1 MTAKLPSSHCTI
13 REWMFDGGAVNAG
26 AISTERRVTAVD
38 PLQMQQSRNVDTRFG
53 CSACEAKG
61 GTILGTR
68 RRANLLAVGNPSA
81 REWNLAA
88 LDQASR
94 RKDTATREP
103 DPAALAAALDP
114 VAAAK
119 LAKLRHVSDEM
130 PGITRHKAHNG
141 FDYRLPDGELVRDLE
156 TLKRIRSLAIPPA
169 WTGVWI
175 CLHPNGHLQATGR
188 DKRGRKQYRYHPR
201 WREVRDESK
210 YGKMLIFGRVLPR
223 IRERVEADLR
233 RRGLPRER
241 VLAAVV
247 RLMEVTLF
255 RIGNDEYAKANKSY
269 GLTTLR
275 DRHVAIDGSH
285 IHLNFR
291 GKSGIRHETD
301 ITDRRLARIIKDCRD
316 LPGYELFQYLDEDG
330 NRHTVDSADVNDY
343 LREISGEEI
352 TAKDFRTWAA
362 TNLAALAL
370 QEFEL
375 FDTEAKKKRAV
386 VRAVEKVAKH
396 LGNTPAICRRC
407 YIHPAIF
414 DGYLDGTLLTTL
426 AERTQAYLA
435 ENVTGLSPE
444 EAAVAAFLRL
454 RLGEL
459 GKELRDE
466 GRSKPARRS
475 DREGHGKSP
484 PLLHNQLN

>member
-1 MTAKLPSSHCTI
+1 MATRNQACDTSSTLKHNN
-13 REWMFDGGAVNAG
+13 GA
-26 AISTERRVTAVD
+26 
-38 PLQMQQSRNVDTRFG
+38 
-53 CSACEAKG
+53 
-61 GTILGTR
+61 
-68 RRANLLAVGNPSA
+68 
-81 REWNLAA
+81 AA
-88 LDQASR
+88 L
-94 RKDTATREP
+94 E
-103 DPAALAAALDP
+103 AALDP
-114 VAAAK
+114 LAAAK
-119 LAKLRHVSDEM
+119 LAKLRHVSDDM
-130 PGITRHKAHNG
+130 PGITRHKVRNG
-141 FDYRLPDGELVRDLE
+141 FDYRLPDGQLVRDLD

-169 WTGVWI
+169 WTAVWI
-175 CLHPNGHLQATGR
+175 CPYPNGHIQAIGR

-210 YGKMLIFGRVLPR
+210 YGKMLVFGRVLPV
-223 IRERVEADLR
+223 IRERVEADLK

-247 RLMEVTLF
+247 RLMETTLF
-255 RIGNDEYAKANKSY
+255 RIGNTEYAKANKSY

-275 DRHVAIDGSH
+275 DRHVEIEGSH

-291 GKSGIRHETD
+291 GKHGIRHETE
-301 ITDRRLARIIKDCRD
+301 INDRRLARIIKDCRD
-316 LPGYELFQYLDEDG
+316 LPGYELFQYLDEEG
-330 NRHTVDSADVNDY
+330 NRCTINSADVNDY

-375 FDTEAKKKRAV
+375 FDTEAKRKRAV

-426 AERTQAYLA
+426 KDQTQTYLA
-435 ENVTGLSPE
+435 ENVAGMSAE

-459 GKELRDE
+459 EKQQKEAGSSAGNE
-466 GRSKPARRS
+466 KKGRSRAPRADPARS
-475 DREGHGKSP
+475 SEV
-484 PLLHNQLN
+484 LHNQLN

>member
-1 MTAKLPSSHCTI
+1 LAARDQFCDTTSTLKQNN
-13 REWMFDGGAVNAG
+13 GAA
-26 AISTERRVTAVD
+26 ALE
-38 PLQMQQSRNVDTRFG
+38 
-53 CSACEAKG
+53 
-61 GTILGTR
+61 
-68 RRANLLAVGNPSA
+68 
-81 REWNLAA
+81 AA
-88 LDQASR
+88 LDS
-94 RKDTATREP
+94 
-103 DPAALAAALDP
+103 
-114 VAAAK
+114 VAAAN
-119 LAKLRHVSDEM
+119 LAWLRHVSDDT
-130 PGITRHKAHNG
+130 PGITRHKARNG
-141 FDYRLPDGELVRDLE
+141 FNYRLPNGELVRDLD

-169 WTGVWI
+169 WTAVWI
-175 CLHPNGHLQATGR
+175 CPYPNGHIQAIGR

-210 YGKMLIFGRVLPR
+210 YGKMLAFGRILPA
-223 IRERVEADLR
+223 IRERVGADLR

-241 VLAAVV
+241 VLAAVA
-247 RLMEVTLF
+247 RLLETTLF
-255 RIGNDEYAKANKSY
+255 RIGNTEYAKANKSY

-275 DRHVAIDGSH
+275 DRHVEIEGSH

-291 GKSGIRHETD
+291 GKHGIRHETD
-301 ITDRRLARIIKDCRD
+301 INDRRLARIIKDCRD
-316 LPGYELFQYLDEDG
+316 LPGYELFQYLDEEG
-330 NRHTVDSADVNDY
+330 NRHTIDSADVNDY

-375 FDTEAKKKRAV
+375 VDTEAKRKRAV

-426 AERTQAYLA
+426 KDQTQAYLT
-435 ENVTGLSPE
+435 ENVTGMSAE

-459 GKELRDE
+459 EKQQKEAGSPAGNGKK
-466 GRSKPARRS
+466 GRSRSPRVDPARS
-475 DREGHGKSP
+475 SE
-484 PLLHNQLN
+484 LLHNQLN

>member
-1 MTAKLPSSHCTI
+1 VLANTAPFGARFELGARNQACDTSSTLKQNN
-13 REWMFDGGAVNAG
+13 GA
-26 AISTERRVTAVD
+26 
-38 PLQMQQSRNVDTRFG
+38 
-53 CSACEAKG
+53 
-61 GTILGTR
+61 
-68 RRANLLAVGNPSA
+68 
-81 REWNLAA
+81 AA
-88 LDQASR
+88 L
-94 RKDTATREP
+94 E
-103 DPAALAAALDP
+103 AALDP

-119 LAKLRHVSDEM
+119 LAKLRHVSDDM
-130 PGITRHKAHNG
+130 PGTTRHKARNG
-141 FDYRLPDGELVRDLE
+141 FDYRLPDGQLVRDLD

-169 WTGVWI
+169 WTAVWI
-175 CLHPNGHLQATGR
+175 CPYPNGHIQATGR

-210 YGKMLIFGRVLPR
+210 YGKMLAFGRVLPA
-223 IRERVEADLR
+223 IRECVEADLR

-247 RLMEVTLF
+247 RPMESTLF
-255 RIGNDEYAKANKSY
+255 RIGNTEYAKANKSY

-275 DRHVAIDGSH
+275 DRHVEIDGSH
-285 IHLNFR
+285 IHLDFR
-291 GKSGIRHETD
+291 GKHGIRHETD
-301 ITDRRLARIIKDCRD
+301 INDRRLARIIRDCRD
-316 LPGYELFQYLDEDG
+316 LPGYELFQYLDEEG
-330 NRHTVDSADVNDY
+330 NRHTIDSADVNDY

-375 FDTEAKKKRAV
+375 FDTEAKRK
-386 VRAVEKVAKH
+386 RAVEKVAKH

-414 DGYLDGTLLTTL
+414 DGYLDGTLPTTL
-426 AERTQAYLA
+426 KDQTQAYLA
-435 ENVTGLSPE
+435 ENLAGMSAE

-459 GKELRDE
+459 EKQQKEAGCPAGNGKK
-466 GRSKPARRS
+466 GRSRSPRADPARS
-475 DREGHGKSP
+475 SE
-484 PLLHNQLN
+484 LLHNQLN